1 MEHTLGEKRI
11 GSFNASGEGVIDGI
25 KKRAAEL
32 IDYIDSNVTYDIAD
46 EINAG
51 EVMRLKAMAL
61 TSVENAS
68 MQAVKAYIHYKK

>member
-1 MEHTLGEKRI
+1 MEQTLGEKRI
-11 GSFNASGEGVIDGI
+11 GSFNPSGEGVIDGI

-32 IDYIDSNVTYDIAD
+32 IDYIDSNVTYDISD

-68 MQAVKAYIHYKK
+68 MQAVKSYIHYKK